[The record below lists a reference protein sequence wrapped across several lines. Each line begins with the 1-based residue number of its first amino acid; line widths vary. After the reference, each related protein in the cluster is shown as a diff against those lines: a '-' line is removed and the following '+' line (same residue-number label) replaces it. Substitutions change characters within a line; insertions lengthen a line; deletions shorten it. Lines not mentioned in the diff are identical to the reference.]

1 MRSTSGRQRPPGVSA
16 QRQPPGTSA
25 QKLPPG
31 TSAQELSPGGAP
43 ESPPADLVEVG
54 RVIDAYGIRG
64 WVKIAPF
71 NDPNES
77 VLRTSRRWWL
87 PDGRVLDVESA
98 RAHSATIV
106 ARPAGVETREAALAL
121 KGLTL
126 RVSRADFPGGREDEV
141 YWIDLV
147 GCQVTNPAGD
157 ALGEVVSVEDHGA
170 HPILV
175 LRDADDA
182 TRMIPFIGAFVVSVD
197 TRARAIVAD
206 WQPDY

>member
-1 MRSTSGRQRPPGVSA
+1 VRDTSG
-16 QRQPPGTSA
+16 QP
-25 QKLPPG
+25 LPPG
-31 TSAQELSPGGAP
+31 TVP

-54 RVIDAYGIRG
+54 RVVDAYGIRG

-87 PDGRVLDVESA
+87 PDGRPLAVERA
-98 RAHSATIV
+98 RVHSATIV

-126 RVSRADFPGGREDEV
+126 RVSRADFPRDRPDEFF
-141 YWIDLV
+141 WIDLV
-147 GCQVTNPAGD
+147 GCRVVNPQGETLGQVEA
-157 ALGEVVSVEDHGA
+157 VEDHGA

-175 LRDADDA
+175 LRDELGVE
-182 TRMIPFIGAFVVSVD
+182 RMIPFVDAHIVSVD
-197 TRARAIVAD
+197 LKARAIVAE
-206 WQPDY
+206 WQLDY